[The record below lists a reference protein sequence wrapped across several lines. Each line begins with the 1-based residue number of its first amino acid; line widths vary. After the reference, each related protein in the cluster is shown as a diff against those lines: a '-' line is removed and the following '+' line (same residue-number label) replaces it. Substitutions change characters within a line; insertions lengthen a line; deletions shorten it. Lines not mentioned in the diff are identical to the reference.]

1 MSSPPQF
8 TMGHGPLIT
17 DEERGRIKGLHEAGL
32 GVRAIARR
40 VERSSTAVGNAIN
53 ARSSGGKKM
62 GRPPSLT
69 DRQVRQIFRAAAT
82 GDYASAELARPED
95 PSAPLQE
102 PPKRVRVADGLGG
115 LWDQGKV

>member
-1 MSSPPQF
+1 
-8 TMGHGPLIT
+8 MGHVIT

-40 VERSSTAVGNAIN
+40 GERNCTAVGNAIN
-53 ARSSGGKKM
+53 ARSLGEKKM

-69 DRQVRQIFRAAAT
+69 DRQVRQIVRAAAT
-82 GDYASAELARPED
+82 GDYSAAELARPEA

-102 PPKRVRVADGLGG
+102 PPKRGRVADGLGG
-115 LWDQGKV
+115 LWDQGQV